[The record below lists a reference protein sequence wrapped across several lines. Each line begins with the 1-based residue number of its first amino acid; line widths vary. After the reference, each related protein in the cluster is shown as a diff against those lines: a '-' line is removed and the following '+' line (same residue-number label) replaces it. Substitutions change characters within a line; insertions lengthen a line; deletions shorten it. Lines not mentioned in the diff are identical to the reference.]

1 MSENYHKG
9 RGAQVNPNNR
19 FLKQSLGHE
28 HIEGIDEDGTAETRK
43 TKYIEIFPKTI
54 VTKVNS
60 PDLGFMYSM
69 NPYQGCEHGCIYC
82 YARGTHEYYGYSSGR
97 DFEETVLVKKSA
109 PQLLE
114 ETFQK
119 KSWKPDLIV
128 LSGNTDC
135 YQPAEQ
141 KFEITRKL
149 LEICLKYRHPVGI
162 ITKNSLIMRD
172 LDILKQLQDLNL
184 LRVTLSITTLQEDLR
199 SKMEPRTASI
209 KQRLKTLKTLYEA
222 GVLVNVNMAPIIPAI
237 NSHEIFEL
245 VKTVA
250 EHGANTA
257 SYILVRLNGHNG
269 QLFEDWV
276 TKNFPDRAD
285 KVLNLIKSTH
295 NGNLSETRFKLRM
308 RGEGNYADQVATM
321 FKLAKTRFLPNVQEG
336 KVNKEIFIRHN
347 QLSLDF

>member
-1 MSENYHKG
+1 
-9 RGAQVNPNNR
+9 
-19 FLKQSLGHE
+19 
-28 HIEGIDEDGTAETRK
+28 
-43 TKYIEIFPKTI
+43 
-54 VTKVNS
+54 
-60 PDLGFMYSM
+60 M

-162 ITKNSLIMRD
+162 ITKNSLILRD
-172 LDILKQLQDLNL
+172 LDILKQLQELNL
-184 LRVTLSITTLQEDLR
+184 LRVTLSITTLNEDLR

-209 KQRLKTLKTLYEA
+209 KQRLKTLQTLA
-222 GVLVNVNMAPIIPAI
+222 DVGVLVNVNMAPIIPAI
-237 NSHEIFEL
+237 NSHEVFEL

-257 SYILVRLNGHNG
+257 NYILVRLNGHNG

-295 NGNLSETRFKLRM
+295 NGNLSETRFKHRM
-308 RGEGNYADQVATM
+308 RGEGNYAEQVATM

-336 KVNKEIFIRHN
+336 KVNKEIFVRHN

>member
-1 MSENYHKG
+1 MNI
-9 RGAQVNPNNR
+9 
-19 FLKQSLGHE
+19 LKELMKME
-28 HIEGIDEDGTAETRK
+28 LPKPAK
-43 TKYIEIFPKTI
+43 PYIEIFPKTI

-97 DFEETVLVKKSA
+97 DFEETVLIKKSA

-162 ITKNSLIMRD
+162 ITKNSLILRD
-172 LDILKQLQDLNL
+172 LDIVKQLQELNL

-209 KQRLKTLKTLYEA
+209 KQRLKTLKTLAEA

-308 RGEGNYADQVATM
+308 RGEGNYAEQVGTM
-321 FKLAKTRFLPNVQEG
+321 FKLAKDRFLPNVKEG
-336 KVNKEIFIRHN
+336 EVNKEIFVRHN

>member
-1 MSENYHKG
+1 MNEDYHKG

-19 FLKQSLGHE
+19 FLKQSLAHE
-28 HIEGIDEDGTAETRK
+28 HIEGIDEDGTAEIKK

-119 KSWKPDLIV
+119 KNWKPDLIV

-149 LEICLKYRHPVGI
+149 LEVCLKYRHPVGI
-162 ITKNSLIMRD
+162 ITKNSLILRD
-172 LDILKQLQDLNL
+172 LDILKQLQELNL
-184 LRVTLSITTLQEDLR
+184 LRVTLSITTLDEDLR

-209 KQRLKTLKTLYEA
+209 KQRLKTLKTLAEA

-237 NSHEIFEL
+237 NSHEVFEL

-257 SYILVRLNGHNG
+257 NYILVRLNGHNG

-308 RGEGNYADQVATM
+308 RGEGNYAEQVATM
-321 FKLAKTRFLPNVQEG
+321 FKLAKTRFLPHVQEG